1 MNTMPFHSDGP
12 KKLAVLLLLAI
23 ALPLL
28 DGVALSSNSGEEGL
42 PAIFDG
48 KSLDGWEGDQKHWRV
63 ENGVLIGETTTPL
76 EKTTYLIWRQGTV
89 DDFELTLSYR
99 ITGGNSGIQY
109 RSQDLGGFR
118 VTGYQADMESGKN
131 FSGIL
136 YEQGGRGI
144 VTKRGEKVTLDT
156 AGVKKQDSLVGTSQ
170 DLQSVIKSGE
180 WNQYRI
186 VARGN
191 HLQHF
196 INGTLMS
203 DTTDND
209 KSKQSFSGILAFQL
223 HAGQPMKVEFKDIRL
238 KRLRLMDGRKK
249 LILLAGRASH
259 AQGAHEFRAGCLLF
273 QKCLEK
279 SIGEKLVTAVYT
291 DGWPKD
297 PTAFDNADAI
307 LLFSDGG
314 KGHPVIQ
321 SNRLAQIDAL
331 AKRGV
336 GVACL
341 HYGVEVPKEKGGPE
355 FLNWIGGFFE
365 TDWSVNPHWT
375 LVKTE
380 IAHNH
385 PICFGVKPFEL
396 NDEWYYHMRFRQPNN
411 EVIKILTAIPPD
423 STRERPDGPHSN
435 TPTVRSQKGS
445 REVLAWAYERPDGGR
460 GFGCTGGHFHKNWA
474 NNDFRT
480 LILNALV
487 WTSGLDVPKKGISS
501 QVSAIDLTKDLDP
514 PPPPR
519 KKKRTPRR
527 PVSSP

>member
-1 MNTMPFHSDGP
+1 MHNRSYRQ
-12 KKLAVLLLLAI
+12 KNSALLLLVITVLPFLYPA
-23 ALPLL
+23 ALNSASGN
-28 DGVALSSNSGEEGL
+28 DASSK
-42 PAIFDG
+42 IFDG
-48 KSLDGWEGDQKHWRV
+48 KSLNGWEGDQKLWRV
-63 ENGVLIGETTTPL
+63 EDGVLIGETTTPL
-76 EKTTYLIWRQGTV
+76 KQTTYLIWRQGTV

-109 RSQDLGGFR
+109 RSQDLGGFH
-118 VTGYQADMESGKN
+118 VSGYQADMESGKN
-131 FSGIL
+131 HSGIL

-144 VTKRGEKVTLDT
+144 VTKRGERITVNE
-156 AGVKKQDSLVGTSQ
+156 AGGKEHGQPVGTSTN
-170 DLQSVIKSGE
+170 LQSAIKSE
-180 WNQYRI
+180 DWNQYRI
-186 VARGN
+186 IARGN
-191 HLQHF
+191 RLQHY
-196 INGTLMS
+196 INGLLMS
-203 DTTDND
+203 ETTDNE
-209 KSKQSFSGILAFQL
+209 KEKQSLSGILAFQL
-223 HAGQPMKVEFKDIRL
+223 HAGQPMKVEFKDIHL
-238 KRLRLMDGRKK
+238 KRLRLTDGRKK
-249 LILLAGRASH
+249 LLLLAGRPSH

-273 QKCLEK
+273 QKCLDK
-279 SIGEKLVTAVYT
+279 SISEKLVTSVYT
-291 DGWPKD
+291 NGWPED

-375 LVKTE
+375 LIETE
-380 IAHNH
+380 LAQNH
-385 PICFGVKPFEL
+385 PICSGVKPFEI
-396 NDEWYYHMRFRQPNN
+396 NDEWYYHMRFREPNDQ
-411 EVIKILTAIPPD
+411 VVSILTAIPPD

-435 TPTVRSQKGS
+435 NLTVRSQKGS

-460 GFGCTGGHFHKNWA
+460 GFGCTGGHFHENWA

-487 WTSGLDVPKKGISS
+487 WTSGLDVPMEGISS
-501 QVSAIDLTKDLDP
+501 EVSDIDLTKNLDP

-519 KKKRTPRR
+519 KKKRPPQR